1 MENLKKIINYKVYLI
16 YKIVIKNES
25 SSVYMAPNEIA
36 NYYDSTLN
44 YVSSYYTD
52 GNNNKVNVQWDTKE
66 DKDGYKQ
73 IRTSGLKDLRINPG
87 QSVTVYIR
95 MQKIQLQVGHTKTV

>member
-1 MENLKKIINYKVYLI
+1 MRSLKWKENADTENYPRTYTRSIYNNYAYASGVKGDGELKENNKLQVYLI

-66 DKDGYKQ
+66 DKDG
-73 IRTSGLKDLRINPG
+73 
-87 QSVTVYIR
+87 
-95 MQKIQLQVGHTKTV
+95 